1 MRAEPVSS
9 SSLRPQPSSLGR
21 VAVIHD
27 WLTGMRGGELVLE
40 GILDLVPEAEIFTLF
55 HFPGAVSP
63 KIESRIIHTS
73 SLQRLASRV
82 SDYRKLLPLF
92 PRAVRAWDLSRFDLV
107 ISSSHCVAKGVDT
120 RGKPHLCYCHTPMRY
135 IWDRFDDYFPK
146 SRPLLRAGV
155 SLFRPSLRNWDV
167 KTAADVTRFIANSNF
182 VRDRIQKYYR
192 RDADVIHPFAAD
204 AFFAAPLRKE
214 REDFDL
220 IVSALV
226 PYKRLELAL
235 ATGRR
240 TIVIGDGPM
249 RKRLKSTA
257 GPNVTFIGSVTR
269 EVILDHLSRARALIL
284 PGVEDFGIT
293 PVEAMALGTPVVAF
307 RAGGALDSVVEN
319 KTGIF
324 FDEPVV
330 NSLVRALESADART
344 WDRQA
349 IREHA
354 TAFSRDR
361 FQQQLMNALR
371 QVAA

>member
-1 MRAEPVSS
+1 MSADAF
-9 SSLRPQPSSLGR
+9 GK

-40 GILDLVPEAEIFTLF
+40 GILDLVPGAEIFTLF
-55 HFPGAVSP
+55 HFPGAVSS

-73 SLQRLASRV
+73 SLQRIASRV

-146 SRPLLRAGV
+146 SRPMLRAAV
-155 SLFRPSLRNWDV
+155 SLFAARLRKWDV
-167 KTAADVTRFIANSNF
+167 ATAADVTRFIANSNF

-192 RDADVIHPFAAD
+192 RDADVIHPFVAD

-240 TIVIGDGPM
+240 IIVIGDGPM
-249 RKRLKSTA
+249 RKRLKATA

-319 KTGIF
+319 RTGVF

-344 WDRQA
+344 WDREA